1 MDIEDYRNGKLV
13 EPKKPI
19 VFYLDSVMPSVW
31 VKYIREGVEE
41 WNKAFQ
47 EIGFKDVV
55 RVIPFRK
62 EIRFLTQ
69 RILIIL

>member
-1 MDIEDYRNGKLV
+1 
-13 EPKKPI
+13 
-19 VFYLDSVMPSVW
+19 MPSVW

-55 RVIPFRK
+55 RVIPFPK
-62 EIRFLTQ
+62 GDTLFDSTNINYL
-69 RILIIL
+69 

>member
-1 MDIEDYRNGKLV
+1 MASWLNR
-13 EPKKPI
+13 KKPI

-55 RVIPFRK
+55 LSYTFPERRYAF
-62 EIRFLTQ
+62 
-69 RILIIL
+69 